1 MSTNCRIG
9 PKVFI
14 IMPKKLFKL
23 LQKTQMRIKHVRI
36 TPYTFMSLLAT
47 VMVLYNFRFL
57 EFLIARAWYNWIT
70 SYSTHIV
77 EVSVIQTNIAQ
88 DLPDGQISNLDT
100 GVPQGY
106 LGYEFFRTHSIM
118 IMFANIK
125 IQIQSAITFIVYFYS
140 FEENCP

>member
-1 MSTNCRIG
+1 MSINCRIS

-14 IMPKKLFKL
+14 IVLKNLFKS
-23 LQKTQMRIKHVRI
+23 LQKSKMKIKHVRI

-47 VMVLYNFRFL
+47 GMVLYNFRFL

-70 SYSTHIV
+70 SYSTLIV

-106 LGYEFFRTHSIM
+106 LGYEFFRTPSIM
-118 IMFANIK
+118 IIFANIK
-125 IQIQSAITFIVYFYS
+125 I
-140 FEENCP
+140 

>member
-1 MSTNCRIG
+1 MSINCRIG

-14 IMPKKLFKL
+14 IMLKKLFKV
-23 LQKTQMRIKHVRI
+23 LQKTQMKIKHVRI

-70 SYSTHIV
+70 SYSTHIL

-88 DLPDGQISNLDT
+88 DLPDGQISNLDA

-106 LGYEFFRTHSIM
+106 LGYEFFRAPSIM
-118 IMFANIK
+118 IMFKNTDLNCHNIYCL
-125 IQIQSAITFIVYFYS
+125 FIF
-140 FEENCP
+140 F

>member
-1 MSTNCRIG
+1 M
-9 PKVFI
+9 K
-14 IMPKKLFKL
+14 M
-23 LQKTQMRIKHVRI
+23 KHVRI

-88 DLPDGQISNLDT
+88 DLADGQIFDLNA
-100 GVPQGY
+100 GAPKGY
-106 LGYEFFRTHSIM
+106 LGYAFFRTRCTI
-118 IMFANIK
+118 IK
-125 IQIQSAITFIVYFYS
+125 YHLYHYKYYHNARRSKKFIPQISLGNSGVQI
-140 FEENCP
+140 

>member
-1 MSTNCRIG
+1 MSINCRIS

-14 IMPKKLFKL
+14 IVLKHLFKS
-23 LQKTQMRIKHVRI
+23 LQKSKMKIKHVRI

-70 SYSTHIV
+70 SYSTLIV

-88 DLPDGQISNLDT
+88 DLPDGQISNLDA

-106 LGYEFFRTHSIM
+106 LGYDFFRTPSIM